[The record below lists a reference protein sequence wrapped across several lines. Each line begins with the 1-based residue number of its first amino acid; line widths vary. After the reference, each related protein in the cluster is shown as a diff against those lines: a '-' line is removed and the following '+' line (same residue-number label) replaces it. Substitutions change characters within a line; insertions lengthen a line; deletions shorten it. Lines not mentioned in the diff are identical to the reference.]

1 MNPTFKQ
8 SQQIENSSNIMGS
21 SAGFNRKIKLA
32 SQRPGSRDQKLKT
45 GEMQFENV
53 YLNRFPQFQDPLA
66 TNPFNL
72 QSLNLYQDENTFITT
87 MKAELHQIQEGI
99 NKLDFDGRIR
109 NNDPRQ
115 EYRLQQ
121 VKKWVAQNS
130 QSKLALE
137 KLNNIEIS
145 QLLTIL
151 DVQTLEE
158 AIVKLYKFISIMD
171 SVIMKVTEYEAIH
184 LIKFDELFS
193 SLCPNYQE
201 NLQQISVLKFPIAIS
216 NINRMTELYQVKQ
229 DKNQQQKLIN
239 DNSNN
244 QGLLKQIK
252 QKDDQISELNKTIK
266 QLQLQLQASMKGNNN
281 NNNTN
286 NNNNSNNNNNNKN
299 ENSQEQIDQ
308 IRNEYEIALQ
318 KQSETLNLKHEKEIE
333 MFQTQIEQ
341 FQKQLTQLKN
351 HYEKQISDLVSQ
363 SQQDQLNIKSQYE
376 DKLKQQQQQQQSQ
389 QQQQQQQSSQ
399 IQTQTNTQQQSNGNA
414 KDHNYYQKILDNAQ
428 LEKCNLIFTIQDLIK
443 LRNQLTEKQTIIES
457 LQREVQ
463 QWKETIDRLN
473 KVKDEIYQQF
483 QKRYTTQEQFSNSY
497 EAALKL
503 EFETMKKSFEQK
515 IQKYQQDLE
524 SQRREAGRSL
534 NEIRVQLEREQETK
548 KLLLNKLSLYI

>member
-8 SQQIENSSNIMGS
+8 SQQLENSSSIMGS

-45 GEMQFENV
+45 GEI
-53 YLNRFPQFQDPLA
+53 FPQFQDPLA

-72 QSLNLYQDENTFITT
+72 LSLNLYQDENTFITT
-87 MKAELHQIQEGI
+87 MKAEILQIQEEI
-99 NKLDFDGRIR
+99 NKLDIDGRIR

-151 DVQTLEE
+151 DVRTLEE
-158 AIVKLYKFISIMD
+158 AVVKLYKFISIMD
-171 SVIMKVTEYEAIH
+171 SMIMKITEYEVIH
-184 LIKFDELFS
+184 LIKFDEIFS

-201 NLQQISVLKFPIAIS
+201 NLQQISVLKFPISIA
-216 NINRMTELYQVKQ
+216 NLNRMTELYQVKQ
-229 DKNQQQKLIN
+229 DKNQPQKLGN

-244 QGLLKQIK
+244 QMLLKQNK

-266 QLQLQLQASMKGNNN
+266 QLQLQLQISMKGNI
-281 NNNTN
+281 N
-286 NNNNSNNNNNNKN
+286 NNNNSNNNNNNNNNKN

-308 IRNEYEIALQ
+308 IRNEYEIKLQ
-318 KQSETLNLKHEKEIE
+318 KQYETLNLKHEKELEIL
-333 MFQTQIEQ
+333 QSQIEQ
-341 FQKQLTQLKN
+341 FQKQLIQLKN

-363 SQQDQLNIKSQYE
+363 NQQEQLNIKSQYE
-376 DKLKQQQQQQQSQ
+376 DKLKQQQQQQQ
-389 QQQQQQQSSQ
+389 QQQQSTQ
-399 IQTQTNTQQQSNGNA
+399 IQTQSNTQQQSNGNA
-414 KDHNYYQKILDNAQ
+414 KDHTFYQKILDKAQ
-428 LEKCNLIFTIQDLIK
+428 QEYNERYKTLENDLIK
-443 LRNQLTEKQTIIES
+443 LRNQLMEKQTIIES

-483 QKRYTTQEQFSNSY
+483 QKRYTTDEQFSNSY

-503 EFETMKKSFEQK
+503 EFETMKKAFEQK

-524 SQRREAGRSL
+524 TQRREAGKQL
-534 NEIRVQLEREQETK
+534 NEIRIQLEREQETK
-548 KLLLNKLSLYI
+548 KLLLNKLSLYN